1 MNVPAAARSI
11 ARPPATE
18 PVKLQW
24 STRPGGEHARGL
36 LVAEDEVAEQALRQ
50 AGGVHRRLEAL
61 ARRGSSATACLSST
75 ALPATR
81 AGTIVLTAVRYG

>member
-18 PVKLQW
+18 PVKLAMVDEA
-24 STRPGGEHARGL
+24 GGEDARGL
-36 LVAEDEVAEQALRQ
+36 FMAEEQVLEEALRQ

-61 ARRGSSATACLSST
+61 AHEQASARRA
-75 ALPATR
+75 
-81 AGTIVLTAVRYG
+81 